1 MCWGHILASIRA
13 CRDNQINDVKGERKT
28 VKSQLRAIGGTF
40 AIGGENI
47 TGAHGAAKAAAA
59 AAGVKAQ
66 ESAASAALMAVGEVD
81 PVPATARPDELMPPP
96 MVPSA
101 SPPPKRGPAADAAA
115 PSFEPGGAP
124 SLAESGQTRLFAL
137 PF

>member
-1 MCWGHILASIRA
+1 MR
-13 CRDNQINDVKGERKT
+13 
-28 VKSQLRAIGGTF
+28 
-40 AIGGENI
+40 ENI
-47 TGAHGAAKAAAA
+47 TGAHGAAKAA

-124 SLAESGQTRLFAL
+124 SLAETGQTRLFAL
-137 PF
+137 PFWQLPLLLLAWPPQNLRCPSVVKPALGAASQ